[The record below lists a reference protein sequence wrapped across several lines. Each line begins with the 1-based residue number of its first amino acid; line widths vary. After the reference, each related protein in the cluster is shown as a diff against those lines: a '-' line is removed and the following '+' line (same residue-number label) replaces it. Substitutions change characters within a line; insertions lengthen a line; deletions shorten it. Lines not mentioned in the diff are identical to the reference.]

1 MEKKYVV
8 PLSKAVLKDM
18 HGGSGTAR
26 ILIDEEISGARN
38 FTLMVNTLKAGAES
52 PEHKHDAESGWYFLS
67 GTGTI
72 YIDGKQFKIGPQEAA
87 FAPGNALH
95 KLEAGPDEDLTYVII
110 YAPPGASK

>member
-26 ILIDEEISGARN
+26 ILIDEEISGAKN

-52 PEHKHDAESGWYFLS
+52 PEHKHEAESGWYFLS

-72 YIDGKQFKIGPQEAA
+72 YIDGKAFKIGPQMAA

-95 KLEAGPDEDLTYVII
+95 KLEAGPDQDLTYVMI